1 MDVMGKQRVKK
12 FLHPDRYELR
22 EDKPKQAL
30 DPAEARK
37 WQQLAD
43 FLGIDT
49 SMDEDAMKEATYYT
63 CLKVLRE
70 AIGRMPLVLTRTTER
85 GGVENATDHVWYDT
99 LTLRPNRYTTST
111 LFWAEMEQARQHYGN
126 AYALKTGSGRPNDPY
141 ELWYMPPD
149 EVTVWWDQTRPVDE
163 LSDIYYIWTTGG
175 RMRVYK
181 SSEVL
186 HVRSSDTIDGIVGIP
201 LIERLDSLVVGTL
214 RSQKFQGDLVANGMT
229 GKAVLQYAGEVNG
242 KSEQVFKK
250 HIEAYIGG
258 EFAEEGK
265 SNVIPIP
272 VGASLTPLNIKLTDA
287 QFEQLKKYSCIQIA
301 AAFGIKPQQI
311 GDMTK
316 TSYASSQAQ
325 NEAFYTDTLLF
336 ISKSYEE
343 EVAFKCLT
351 REDRESG
358 IAASFDTSTT
368 LKASFET
375 EVKTLDVAVKGSLMQ
390 PDEAR
395 ARLKLPTVDGG
406 DVLYANG
413 NIIPLTMAG
422 TQWTRDGG
430 GDEQESGQTEGGE
443 QE

>member
-1 MDVMGKQRVKK
+1 MVLMGKQRMRK
-12 FLHPDRYELR
+12 FLHPDRYEEKR
-22 EDKPKQAL
+22 PEQSM
-30 DPAEARK
+30 DPAERAK
-37 WQQLAD
+37 WTQLAE

-49 SMDEDAMKEATYYT
+49 EMDEDAMKEATYYT

-70 AIGRMPLVLTRTTER
+70 AIGRMPLVLTKTTER
-85 GGVENATDHVWYDT
+85 GGVENATEHPWYDT
-99 LTLRPNRYTTST
+99 LVMRPNRYTTST
-111 LFWAEMEQARQHYGN
+111 LFWSAMEQARQHFGN
-126 AYALKTGSGRPNDPY
+126 AYALKTGSGRANDPY
-141 ELWYMPPD
+141 ELWFMPPD
-149 EVTVWWDQTRPVDE
+149 EVTVWWDQTESIDQ
-163 LSDIYYIWTTGG
+163 LDDIYYIWTTGG

-186 HVRSSDTIDGIVGIP
+186 HLRSSDTVDGILGIP
-201 LIERLDSLVVGTL
+201 LIERLEGLVSGTL
-214 RSQKFQGDLVANGMT
+214 RAQRFQGDLVANGMT
-229 GKAVLQYAGEVNG
+229 GKAVLQYAGEING

-250 HIEAYIGG
+250 HIEAYING
-258 EFAEEGK
+258 EFAEKGK
-265 SNVIPIP
+265 ANVIPIP
-272 VGASLTPLNIKLTDA
+272 VGASLTPLNIKLSDA

-343 EVAFKCLT
+343 EIAYKCLT
-351 REDRESG
+351 RDDRANG

-375 EVKTLDVAVKGSLMQ
+375 EVKTLDIAVKGSLMK

-422 TQWTRDGG
+422 TQWTRD
-430 GDEQESGQTEGGE
+430 SGGGE